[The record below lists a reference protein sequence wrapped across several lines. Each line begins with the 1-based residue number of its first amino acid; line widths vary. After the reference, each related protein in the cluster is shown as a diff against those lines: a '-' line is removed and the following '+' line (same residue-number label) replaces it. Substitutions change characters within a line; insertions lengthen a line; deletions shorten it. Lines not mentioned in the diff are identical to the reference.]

1 MIRRLPRS
9 TLFPYTTLFRS
20 RLGTVKVLQA
30 LRDGTKLKTD
40 MLMKYGRTRYSV
52 EAAGLEH
59 ESTISTPSGTLAV
72 RGTVVSLYDQ
82 PPFVPVAVSYTGQAM
97 FRDAHRQVSLGSKG
111 GS

>member
-30 LRDGTKLKTD
+30 LRDGDKLKTD
-40 MLMKYGRTRYSV
+40 MLMKYGRTKYSV

-59 ESTISTPSGTLAV
+59 ESTIASPSGTLAV
-72 RGTVVSLYDQ
+72 RPDRKSTRLNSSHSQNSY
-82 PPFVPVAVSYTGQAM
+82 AVFCLKKKS
-97 FRDAHRQVSLGSKG
+97 RKIK
-111 GS
+111 

>member
-30 LRDGTKLKTD
+30 LRTGDKVKTD
-40 MLMKYGRTRYSV
+40 MLMKYGRTKYSV

-59 ESTISTPSGTLAV
+59 ESTIASPSGTLAV
-72 RGTVVSLYDQ
+72 RGTVISLYDQ
-82 PPFVPVAVSYTGQAM
+82 PPYAPAATSYTGTAM
-97 FRDAHRQVSLGSKG
+97 FRDAHRQASIGS
-111 GS
+111 